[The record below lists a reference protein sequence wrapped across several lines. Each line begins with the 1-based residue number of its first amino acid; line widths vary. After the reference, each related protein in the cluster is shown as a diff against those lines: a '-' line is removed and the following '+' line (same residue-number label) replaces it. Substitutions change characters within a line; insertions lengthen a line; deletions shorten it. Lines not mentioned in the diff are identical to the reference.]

1 MAEKI
6 EEKTVCLAWISSDY
20 FESFL
25 LPQLLRGEN
34 DSKQSDEFQV
44 TVCPV
49 FKLLGAHMIV
59 CFRPFFLRLLKRKKK
74 QKHFVKVARAKP
86 EHLFHIC
93 TVTTL
98 PSPTHFEPPLHWYEG
113 VFHSI
118 RVVSLLFCNLVK
130 CPQRPLNKELCDRC
144 NLLLMEFSPL
154 YCFSSSLV
162 TF

>member
-6 EEKTVCLAWISSDY
+6 EEKT
-20 FESFL
+20 
-25 LPQLLRGEN
+25 G
-34 DSKQSDEFQV
+34 
-44 TVCPV
+44 CPV
-49 FKLLGAHMIV
+49 FKLLGVHMIV

-74 QKHFVKVARAKP
+74 QKHLEFNVKVARAKP

-118 RVVSLLFCNLVK
+118 REATLLFCNLVK
-130 CPQRPLNKELCDRC
+130 CPRRPLNKELRDRC
-144 NLLLMEFSPL
+144 IVPAQSELAHDGVFTFILFLVFSGHALIKWKLSLLLKTL
-154 YCFSSSLV
+154 H
-162 TF
+162 